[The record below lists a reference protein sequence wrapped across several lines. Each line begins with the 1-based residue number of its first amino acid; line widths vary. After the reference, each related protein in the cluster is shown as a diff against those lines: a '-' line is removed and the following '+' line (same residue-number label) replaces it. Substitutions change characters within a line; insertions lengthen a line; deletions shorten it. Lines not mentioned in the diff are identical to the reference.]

1 MIDGAPG
8 AIDPG
13 SLHVE
18 DPAKVAY
25 LTQTTLAVDE
35 VSETVGRLRERFP
48 DLVGPGSDDIC
59 YATQNRQDAVKVLA
73 GECDL
78 LLVIGSDNSSN
89 SRRLVEVSERQ
100 GCPAHLIDD
109 ETDVDLRWLA
119 DAAVVGVTAGASA
132 PEVLVERVV
141 AAIAGLGPAEVEE
154 RHLMDESVRFTLPAD
169 LR

>member
-1 MIDGAPG
+1 M
-8 AIDPG
+8 
-13 SLHVE
+13 
-18 DPAKVAY
+18 
-25 LTQTTLAVDE
+25 E
-35 VSETVGRLRERFP
+35 VSE
-48 DLVGPGSDDIC
+48 
-59 YATQNRQDAVKVLA
+59 K
-73 GECDL
+73 
-78 LLVIGSDNSSN
+78 
-89 SRRLVEVSERQ
+89 Q

-141 AAIAGLGPAEVEE
+141 TAVAGLGPAEVEE